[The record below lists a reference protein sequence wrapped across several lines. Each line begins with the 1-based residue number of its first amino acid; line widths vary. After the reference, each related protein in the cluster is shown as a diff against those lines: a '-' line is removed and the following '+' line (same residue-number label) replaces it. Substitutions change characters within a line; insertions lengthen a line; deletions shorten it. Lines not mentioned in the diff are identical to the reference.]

1 MANTNATKPQDT
13 MTGMSGMSEKPQ
25 NLADKTRNVG
35 QAASDLAS
43 SVGQKASDVASTI
56 GKKASDAAATVGEKA
71 DDATSAVGHGM
82 KSLAGSIREKT
93 PESGMI
99 HGVTGAVANTLER
112 GGDYLEDRQ
121 LSGIARDVTDIVR
134 RYPIGAI
141 FVGIGL
147 GFVLARVTSRS

>member
-1 MANTNATKPQDT
+1 
-13 MTGMSGMSEKPQ
+13 
-25 NLADKTRNVG
+25 
-35 QAASDLAS
+35 
-43 SVGQKASDVASTI
+43 
-56 GKKASDAAATVGEKA
+56 
-71 DDATSAVGHGM
+71 M